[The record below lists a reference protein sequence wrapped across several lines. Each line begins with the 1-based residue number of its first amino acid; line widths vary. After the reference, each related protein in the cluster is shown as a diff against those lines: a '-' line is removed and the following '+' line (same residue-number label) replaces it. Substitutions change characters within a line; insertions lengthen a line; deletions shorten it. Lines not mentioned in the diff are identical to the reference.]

1 MSQSTMSYGQAL
13 NEARQMIIQQQYR
26 IKADADKIKAQQQ
39 QIVDQSAVLV
49 ESERKMKD
57 QAAEIQRLG
66 AELQSAHQR
75 ITELTTDREQAEAVI
90 DRQGQRLTAM
100 QAAAAEM
107 EQKIADLTAQISALT
122 TERDTLAAQLPT
134 PEDEEALASMSDLLA
149 KRPANGRK
157 QKDHAHAR
165 APTIRLAEVF
175 SDGPVQEHQEI
186 RAEAA

>member
-49 ESERKMKD
+49 ESEHKLKD
-57 QAAEIQRLG
+57 QAAEIQRISQ
-66 AELQSAHQR
+66 ELQAAHER
-75 ITELTTDREQAEAVI
+75 IAELTTAREQAEAVI

-107 EQKIADLTAQISALT
+107 EQKIAEHTAQIAALT
-122 TERDTLAAQLPT
+122 TERDHLAAQLPT

-157 QKDHAHAR
+157 QKGQAHAE

-175 SDGPVQEHQEI
+175 SDGPVHEHQEI
-186 RAEAA
+186 REAA